1 MKRGYGL
8 VLLAVLFWASIGVV
22 GKALYRMGVDPVGAA
37 TLRVLLAWAIT
48 ALWLSSR
55 KGGFRVPLRKIP
67 GLVLYGAVAVA
78 LNYLCYLY
86 ALEFIGVTPAI
97 VLVYTHPVAVAI
109 LSRALFRES
118 LGRRKVLSLFLTLV
132 GVFLVAQGYDPARF
146 RVNLPGVLLAL
157 GTSGGITFYNLWGK
171 RLVRDLDPW
180 TVLFWGFAVGGLL
193 LGVFRG
199 LVFRGPWGYPPRAW
213 GLLLFLALFP
223 SVLGYGLY
231 LRALQRLEA
240 SRAAIAATLEPV
252 LASVLAVLFLGE
264 KIQGLQALG
273 GLSVLIGVLAVRLEP
288 ARGVEPPTCGLRNR
302 RSTD

>member
-1 MKRGYGL
+1 M

-22 GKALYRMGVDPVGAA
+22 GKALYRMGVDPVGVA

-97 VLVYTHPVAVAI
+97 VLVYTHPVAVAL
-109 LSRALFRES
+109 LSRVLFREP

-240 SRAAIAATLEPV
+240 SRATIAATLEPV

-264 KIQGLQALG
+264 KIQGPQALG
-273 GLSVLIGVLAVRLEP
+273 GLSVLIGVLTIQLEP